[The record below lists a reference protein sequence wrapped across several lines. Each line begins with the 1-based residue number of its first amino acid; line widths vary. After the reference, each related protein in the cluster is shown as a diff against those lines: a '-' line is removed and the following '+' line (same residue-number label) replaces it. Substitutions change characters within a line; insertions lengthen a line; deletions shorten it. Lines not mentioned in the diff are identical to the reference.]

1 MANGND
7 IRRFSKEELEARR
20 GERTTKTDLAA
31 VRAKSEA
38 ELERDIAGD
47 PDFRDVPPDWHLA
60 AEAVM
65 PTAKRLLS
73 LRLDAEVIDWFR
85 QQGPGYQTRMNAV
98 LRAFVDQATKR
109 AGETTPAA

>member
-1 MANGND
+1 MTNGSD
-7 IRRFSKEELEARR
+7 IRRYSKEGLEARR
-20 GERTTKTDLAA
+20 REHATKTDLAA

-38 ELERDIAGD
+38 ELEQDIAGD
-47 PDFRDVPPDWHLA
+47 PDFRDVPPDWKLA

-65 PTAKRLLS
+65 PTPKRLLS

-98 LRAFVDQATKR
+98 LRAFVDHATKR
-109 AGETTPAA
+109 AGGNPTAA

>member
-1 MANGND
+1 MANANN
-7 IRRFSKEELEARR
+7 IRSYSKEELEARR
-20 GERTTKTDLAA
+20 RERATKTDLAA

-38 ELERDIAGD
+38 ELEQDIAGD

-65 PTAKRLLS
+65 PTSKRLLS

-109 AGETTPAA
+109 ASGTPPAA

>member
-1 MANGND
+1 MTNGND
-7 IRRFSKEELEARR
+7 IRRFSKEELKARR
-20 GERTTKTDLAA
+20 RERATKTDLAA

-65 PTAKRLLS
+65 PTPKRLLS

-98 LRAFVDQATKR
+98 LRAFIDQATKR
-109 AGETTPAA
+109 PGGTLPGA